1 MKYAWIQS
9 HQQHFPVAVSC
20 RALGVSRS
28 GYYEWLGRPPSA
40 RSLTDQ
46 CVLGQIRRIHLASRE
61 NYGTRKVHQALMED
75 GIACGR
81 DRVARLRRQARI
93 VTRRRRRF
101 VITTRSK
108 HRHWIAPNLLNREFV
123 AQRPNQ
129 AWVGDVTF
137 IPTRAG
143 WLYLAVLL
151 DLHSRKVVGWA
162 MSHRN
167 DQALVEDALRMAV
180 KARRPMPGQLGFK
193 NQVQHD

>member
-108 HRHWIAPNLLNREFV
+108 HRHWIAPNLNASFIEFASPV
-123 AQRPNQ
+123 PR
-129 AWVGDVTF
+129 
-137 IPTRAG
+137 
-143 WLYLAVLL
+143 
-151 DLHSRKVVGWA
+151 
-162 MSHRN
+162 
-167 DQALVEDALRMAV
+167 
-180 KARRPMPGQLGFK
+180 
-193 NQVQHD
+193 